1 MLRVGCSLVPQSWV
15 LDGVLHESGVLFGGL
30 WLSPGGVTGVSSA
43 LRSVWLGC
51 GRAGLQRRRHA

>member
-1 MLRVGCSLVPQSWV
+1 MLRMGCSLVPQSWV
-15 LDGVLHESGVLFGGL
+15 LDGVPHRSGVLFGGL

-51 GRAGLQRRRHA
+51 GCAGL